1 MRQLVE
7 NLGSVVLA
15 LALALTVWVV
25 AAREENPIQTGR
37 FQEPIPIEV
46 SAAPT
51 GTKLWTPVRESVL
64 VTLRA
69 PKSSWDRLRP
79 ESFQA
84 RVDISSLAPGL
95 HEVPVSVACSDPEVQ
110 ILSITPER
118 ISVRLERLAEKI
130 VPVRVEVVD
139 APPFGYYQ
147 PGPAVAEPATVRVSG
162 FASYVEQVAEAAV
175 EVSVAAA
182 KKPVELRR
190 VPQLRDAQHLPVDTG
205 TDPYRRLEVEPASI
219 LVRVPIEQR
228 RGFRDVS
235 VRVVREGQ
243 PAPGYRISNV
253 SVEPAIVTV
262 VGSPSVIEALPG
274 YVDTEPVTVEGATS
288 DVVTKVSLQLPE
300 MVSVLDV
307 QGVLVRISIT
317 PIESSLTIQRPVR
330 IQGLPL
336 GFSATASPATVD
348 IILSGPLP
356 LLDNLKPEAVHV
368 FVDLLGLPAGV
379 HQVRPQTIVPENLR
393 VESIVPEMVEVSIVE
408 VPTPTPFSTPFA
420 TPPLTVTPTVT
431 VTATVTGTFPAA
443 PATPEGVPT
452 PTPPPATPT
461 PTPVPTPPAEE
472 RNRPYP
478 TRWRE

>member
-1 MRQLVE
+1 MQRLLE
-7 NLGSVVLA
+7 NLGSIILA

-37 FQEPIPIEV
+37 FQEPIPVEV
-46 SAAPT
+46 SAAPA

-69 PKSSWDRLRP
+69 PKSSWERLRL

-84 RVDISSLAPGL
+84 RADISSLAPGL
-95 HEVPVSVACSDPEVQ
+95 HEVPVAVTCSDPEVEVLG
-110 ILSITPER
+110 IAPER

-147 PGPAVAEPATVRVSG
+147 SGPAVAEPAAVRVSG
-162 FASYVEQVAEAAV
+162 FASYVEQVAEAVV

-182 KKPVELRR
+182 KKPLELRR

-205 TDPYRRLEVEPASI
+205 TDPYRRLEAEPGSV
-219 LVRVPIEQR
+219 LVKVPIEQR

-243 PAPGYRISNV
+243 PALGYRISNV

-262 VGSPSVIEALPG
+262 VGSPSIIEGLPG
-274 YVDTEPVTVEGATS
+274 YVDTDPVNVEGATS
-288 DVVTKVSLQLPE
+288 DVVTKVGLQLPE

-330 IQGLPL
+330 LQGLPL

-356 LLDNLKPEAVHV
+356 ILDNLRPEAVHV
-368 FVDLLGLPAGV
+368 FVDLFGLSAGV

-393 VESIVPEMVEVSIVE
+393 VESIVPEVVEVSIVE
-408 VPTPTPFSTPFA
+408 LPTPTPTPWGIPFA
-420 TPPLTVTPTVT
+420 TPPVTATPTVT
-431 VTATVTGTFPAA
+431 ATATITGTASAA
-443 PATPEGVPT
+443 PATPESASTPAPPSTPT
-452 PTPPPATPT
+452 SPMPTPP
-461 PTPVPTPPAEE
+461 VEE
-472 RNRPYP
+472 RDRPYP
-478 TRWRE
+478 RWRE